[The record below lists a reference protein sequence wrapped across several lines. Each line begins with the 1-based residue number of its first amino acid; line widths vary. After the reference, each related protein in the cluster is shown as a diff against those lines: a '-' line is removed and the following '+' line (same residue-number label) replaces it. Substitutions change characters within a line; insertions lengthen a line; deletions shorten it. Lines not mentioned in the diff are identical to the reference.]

1 MKYIIF
7 LSSFIILNSYGFFA
21 DAIPG
26 LAGVFASLA
35 TLGTIAID
43 LVPCTLMVAI
53 VVMCAIAKTTPFVTQ
68 PTESALAHRDSSV
81 KSNALFFCLK
91 SISFVLIYIS
101 TYLFF

>member
-1 MKYIIF
+1 MSHYF
-7 LSSFIILNSYGFFA
+7 LSSFIILKSYVFFFA

-81 KSNALFFCLK
+81 KSNALFLPK
-91 SISFVLIYIS
+91 A
-101 TYLFF
+101 